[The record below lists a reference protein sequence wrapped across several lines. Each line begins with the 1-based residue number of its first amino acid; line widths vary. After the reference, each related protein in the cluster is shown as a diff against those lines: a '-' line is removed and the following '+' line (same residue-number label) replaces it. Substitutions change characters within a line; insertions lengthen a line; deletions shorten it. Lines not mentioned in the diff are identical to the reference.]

1 MIGLTT
7 PPPARSYSYQR
18 RYTLRMQQ
26 LGMFGQ
32 APAPRQPQPR
42 VLPRLPP
49 DVLTTIADPLALN
62 PEQLAVVR
70 APLGPLLV
78 IAGAGSG
85 KTKVLVRR
93 TAWLIAS
100 GIHPHQILLITFTR
114 KAAQQML
121 SRVQEITPLPRYKVH
136 GGTFH
141 SQAATWLKTH
151 GAAIG
156 VSPRFTILDEAESA
170 SLLHLLASKQRLTG
184 IKGFPSKRTLQSIYG
199 HAANSMTP
207 IEKTIEQHF
216 PHYGAYTTPIETLH
230 RLFRD
235 TKWAQQRFDY
245 DDLLLLV
252 HRMLTEHPHNAAGL
266 AHRYRAILVDEYQD
280 TTRLQAELVR
290 HLGAAHQ
297 NILVVGDDAQCLKEG
312 TPVLTPEGYR
322 PVERLQ
328 VGDMVLSGSGCGQIA
343 PCRITQTSFSYPRDF
358 IRITTSKG
366 HTVDVSPQHVC
377 FAKMNTIKP
386 CWYVY
391 LMYREGLGYRIGIT
405 SITKRYRNSY
415 LRSTR
420 EHADKLWFL
429 KPCQS
434 RYEAQCYETLWSLR
448 YQIPQ
453 TLYAPECLTKSGR
466 MTNTQSKALFQEF
479 GSNGYRLLK
488 DFGLEFEN
496 PTYAPKAS
504 RSRNRIA
511 INVIQCHSTGRMK
524 RDQQP
529 KHLLVAESRLGCH
542 VAAQFP
548 NCTVKGHYWRLRM
561 QSSDYRSLLVLAQQL
576 QSALRRAHYN
586 AIVIEKANFLK
597 GPQANTSL
605 FLPIQAAGLL
615 LGMTVPVLEDGA
627 IITDTI
633 TSLDRLPN
641 DDAVRFYDLE
651 VEGAHNVITNGLIT
665 HNSIYAFRSADVRNM
680 QEFAFHFPTVTVH
693 TLIRNYRSSTPIVH
707 LANKVIEG
715 APHLHPKTLLAQRDS
730 QHRPQLIQCPDEP
743 TQSAYVIQ
751 QIRDMQQH
759 GLGLHRIAILFRSS
773 AHSYDLETAL
783 SRHRLPFMKY
793 GGLVLT
799 ETAHVKDFIAYL
811 TVACRPTD
819 RTSWQRLL
827 LLIDRIGP
835 ATAEQLITTIK
846 QAPRPLDVLRRDT
859 SAAQHDLHQLAH
871 VLTQLND
878 EAIPLSLRLQ
888 AVLDHYAIPL
898 KRHYPDDMR
907 ERQAELA
914 FLLRGYQDLPSLTDV
929 LEAIHNSGHSTRSDA
944 VQHPSDTLVL
954 STIHSAKGLEW
965 DAVLIINVADGQL
978 PHNRSFKDPSAIEE
992 ERRLLYVAI
1001 TRPRYRLW
1009 LLYPSLS
1016 VSSPGLQSH
1025 TRVSRFLQPL
1035 DDGLFDHVQ
1044 LT

>member
-1 MIGLTT
+1 MRRLSAVGISGLQAGEDVKT
-7 PPPARSYSYQR
+7 PLPAGTYLHQR
-18 RYTLRMQQ
+18 KYTLRMQQ

-32 APAPRQPQPR
+32 TPAPRQPQPR

-121 SRVQEITPLPRYKVH
+121 SRVQEITPLPRFKVH

-141 SQAATWLKTH
+141 SQAATWLKKH
-151 GAAIG
+151 GSAIG
-156 VSPRFTILDEAESA
+156 VNPRFTILDDAESA

-252 HRMLTEHPHNAAGL
+252 HRILTEHPHNAAGL

-297 NILVVGDDAQCLKEG
+297 NILVVGDDAQ
-312 TPVLTPEGYR
+312 
-322 PVERLQ
+322 
-328 VGDMVLSGSGCGQIA
+328 
-343 PCRITQTSFSYPRDF
+343 
-358 IRITTSKG
+358 
-366 HTVDVSPQHVC
+366 
-377 FAKMNTIKP
+377 
-386 CWYVY
+386 
-391 LMYREGLGYRIGIT
+391 
-405 SITKRYRNSY
+405 
-415 LRSTR
+415 
-420 EHADKLWFL
+420 
-429 KPCQS
+429 
-434 RYEAQCYETLWSLR
+434 
-448 YQIPQ
+448 
-453 TLYAPECLTKSGR
+453 
-466 MTNTQSKALFQEF
+466 
-479 GSNGYRLLK
+479 
-488 DFGLEFEN
+488 
-496 PTYAPKAS
+496 
-504 RSRNRIA
+504 
-511 INVIQCHSTGRMK
+511 
-524 RDQQP
+524 
-529 KHLLVAESRLGCH
+529 
-542 VAAQFP
+542 
-548 NCTVKGHYWRLRM
+548 
-561 QSSDYRSLLVLAQQL
+561 
-576 QSALRRAHYN
+576 
-586 AIVIEKANFLK
+586 
-597 GPQANTSL
+597 
-605 FLPIQAAGLL
+605 
-615 LGMTVPVLEDGA
+615 
-627 IITDTI
+627 
-633 TSLDRLPN
+633 
-641 DDAVRFYDLE
+641 
-651 VEGAHNVITNGLIT
+651 
-665 HNSIYAFRSADVRNM
+665 SIYAFRSADVRNM

-715 APHLHPKTLLAQRDS
+715 APHLHPKTLLAQRES
-730 QHRPQLIQCPDEP
+730 QHRPQLIQCPDES

-914 FLLRGYQDLPSLTDV
+914 FLLRGYQDLPSLNDV
-929 LEAIHNSGHSTRSDA
+929 LEAIHNSGHSTRSDT

-978 PHNRSFKDPSAIEE
+978 PHNRSLKDPFAIEE

-1016 VSSPGLQSH
+1016 VSSPGLQSN
-1025 TRVSRFLQPL
+1025 TRVSRFLQSL
-1035 DDGLFDHVQ
+1035 DDTLFDHVQ